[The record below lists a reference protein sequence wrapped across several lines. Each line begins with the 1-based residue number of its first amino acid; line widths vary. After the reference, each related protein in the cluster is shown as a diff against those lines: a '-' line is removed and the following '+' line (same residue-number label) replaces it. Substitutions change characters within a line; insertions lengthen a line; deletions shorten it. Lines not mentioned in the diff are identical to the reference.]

1 MPLNLRRRQRQ
12 NVTDAKHAAGSS
24 TATGPA
30 DTTVAEPLAP
40 PVPTDPLHPESPGS
54 PIDQPAGPVQKEQAT
69 EEQTTEVRAQE
80 ERATEDKSPV
90 GFPVEEPAELTNRTT
105 VISLG
110 DGTPEGVAL
119 VLALSRA
126 GHEVIAVEH
135 DKTAVGLRLANLGA
149 VTPAPGAD
157 NFLEAL
163 LSVAASVNAQ
173 AVLAARAEEMQC
185 LAVGSAALEKAGI
198 RVWTPTADVF
208 SLCRDRSALY
218 DVLSSSGLPV
228 EKTGLGPIENG
239 PVRGRQFSVD
249 VISGRDFE
257 VIAAVSSW
265 SVVSNG
271 EMTSVAETFS
281 DARLLDLVRAVCAAL
296 RIEGP
301 AVVQGY
307 VSITGRAWLTEVRPG
322 FSPLLP
328 LAGAAG
334 VDVVGL
340 ALDGTMGREL
350 PTHLLTH
357 RSGVRMIQYL
367 DQVFEG

>member
-1 MPLNLRRRQRQ
+1 MPTPPPRYAAIEMPLNLRRRQRQ
-12 NVTDAKHAAGSS
+12 NVTDAKHTAGSGQ
-24 TATGPA
+24 AE
-30 DTTVAEPLAP
+30 TVVQE
-40 PVPTDPLHPESPGS
+40 
-54 PIDQPAGPVQKEQAT
+54 PVQEL
-69 EEQTTEVRAQE
+69 
-80 ERATEDKSPV
+80 
-90 GFPVEEPAELTNRTT
+90 VEEPVAVRVLAEPIGLPVT
-105 VISLG
+105 VQPVSPVVPTQPQQQVAPAVIALG

-126 GHEVIAVEH
+126 GHEVVSVEH
-135 DKTAVGLRLANLGA
+135 DRTAAGLRLANLGA
-149 VTPAPGAD
+149 VIPPPGAD

-163 LSVAASVNAQ
+163 LSVAERASVQ
-173 AVLAARAEEMQC
+173 AVLAARAEEMQS
-185 LAVGSAALEKAGI
+185 LAAGSAALEEAGI
-198 RVWTPTADVF
+198 RVWTPAVDVF
-208 SLCRDRSALY
+208 SLCKDRSALY

-228 EKTGLGPIENG
+228 EKTGLGPIENE

-265 SVVSNG
+265 RVVANG
-271 EMTSVAETFS
+271 DVTSVAETFT
-281 DARLLDLVRAVCAAL
+281 DARLLDLIRAVCAAL
-296 RIEGP
+296 RLEGP
-301 AVVQGY
+301 AVLQGY

-334 VDVVGL
+334 VDVVAL

-350 PTHLLTH
+350 PSHLLAH
-357 RSGVRMIQYL
+357 KSGVRMIQYL

>member
-24 TATGPA
+24 PDTGPA
-30 DTTVAEPLAP
+30 DTVVAEPLAP
-40 PVPTDPLHPESPGS
+40 ADSTDPVTPEAPAE
-54 PIDQPAGPVQKEQAT
+54 PIEQAAN
-69 EEQTTEVRAQE
+69 RASE
-80 ERATEDKSPV
+80 NLAPEDQSPV
-90 GFPVEEPAELTNRTT
+90 GSPGGQPAEVTNRTT

-135 DKTAVGLRLANLGA
+135 ERTAVGLRLANLGA

-163 LSVAASVNAQ
+163 LTVAASANAQ
-173 AVLAARAEEMQC
+173 AVLAARVEEMQS
-185 LAVGSAALEKAGI
+185 LAAGSAALAEAGI
-198 RVWTPTADVF
+198 RVWTPTEDVF

-218 DVLSSSGLPV
+218 EVLSSSGLPV

-265 SVVSNG
+265 RVVANG
-271 EMTSVAETFS
+271 DLTSVAETFS

>member
-1 MPLNLRRRQRQ
+1 
-12 NVTDAKHAAGSS
+12 
-24 TATGPA
+24 
-30 DTTVAEPLAP
+30 VAEPLAS
-40 PVPTDPLHPESPGS
+40 PVPADPVHPDAPAE
-54 PIDQPAGPVQKEQAT
+54 PIEQAASPAP
-69 EEQTTEVRAQE
+69 EHRAPE
-80 ERATEDKSPV
+80 HRAPEDQAAEDQAAEDQSPVSSPV
-90 GFPVEEPAELTNRTT
+90 GEPAKVRNRTT

-135 DKTAVGLRLANLGA
+135 EKTAVGLRLANLGA

-163 LSVAASVNAQ
+163 LTVAASANAQ
-173 AVLAARAEEMQC
+173 AVLAARAEEMQN
-185 LAVGSAALEKAGI
+185 LAAGSVALEEAGI
-198 RVWTPTADVF
+198 RVWTPTEDVF

-265 SVVSNG
+265 RVVANG
-271 EMTSVAETFS
+271 DVTSVAETFS

-301 AVVQGY
+301 AVLQGY

-328 LAGAAG
+328 LARAAG